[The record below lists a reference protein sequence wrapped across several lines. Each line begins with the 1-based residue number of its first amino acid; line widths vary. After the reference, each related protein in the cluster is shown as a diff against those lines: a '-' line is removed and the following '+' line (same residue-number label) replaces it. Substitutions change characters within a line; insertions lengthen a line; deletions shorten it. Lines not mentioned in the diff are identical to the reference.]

1 MNSYKTLVKIASTFL
16 CFISVSTSAFSQNIG
31 FSVSPE
37 VSYRNLV
44 KTDFVPGIDDFI
56 EESNNLSESIIGF
69 TAEAFFVKPFARKLY
84 FETGVSFSRDGYNSF
99 IRDLTPESLL
109 LTGVLNSDDPGFDST
124 EEIETQDRFLSVGIP
139 LRLAFTSDGSINFHQ
154 ASKRPLTMISN
165 LLRPTLI

>member
-99 IRDLTPESLL
+99 IRDLC
-109 LTGVLNSDDPGFDST
+109 
-124 EEIETQDRFLSVGIP
+124 LSGI
-139 LRLAFTSDGSINFHQ
+139 
-154 ASKRPLTMISN
+154 
-165 LLRPTLI
+165 